1 MRRAFADRVA
11 IPEGQVKEKMV
22 RVADDSS
29 DESND
34 EGAEAADGDAKDGWE
49 SMDED

>member
-11 IPEGQVKEKMV
+11 PTEGEVKERLV
-22 RVADDSS
+22 RVADDDS
-29 DESND
+29 ES
-34 EGAEAADGDAKDGWE
+34 EEEPEAEDGKGGGDGWE